1 MLREKYAQEIA
12 AILARY
18 PARRSAVLPLL
29 YLVQREYGY
38 CTEEGIREVADIAG
52 VSPTEVREVVG
63 FYSLFYDRP
72 IGRHLIQICDGL
84 PCALRGADDLITHA
98 ARQLGVRPG
107 ETTPDGRFTLE
118 AVMCI
123 GACHRAPA
131 MQVDLEFVENVT
143 PEVFDQVIADL
154 SREEA

>member
-18 PARRSAVLPLL
+18 PVKRSAVLPLL

-38 CTEEGIREVADIAG
+38 CTEEGIREVADIVG
-52 VSPTEVREVVG
+52 VSPTQVRGVVG

-72 IGRHLIQICDGL
+72 IGRHLIQICDDL
-84 PCALRGADDLITHA
+84 PCALRGADELVAHA
-98 ARQLGVRPG
+98 ARRLGVRPG
-107 ETTPDGRFTLE
+107 GTTPDGRFTLE
-118 AVMCI
+118 TVMCI

-154 SREEA
+154 SRDGT

>member
-38 CTEEGIREVADIAG
+38 CTEEGIREVADIVG

-98 ARQLGVRPG
+98 ARRLGVRPG

>member
-1 MLREKYAQEIA
+1 MLREKYGQEIE
-12 AILARY
+12 AILAKY
-18 PARRSAVLPLL
+18 PVKRSAVLPLL

-38 CTEEGIREVADIAG
+38 CTEEGIREVAEITG

-63 FYSLFYDRP
+63 FYTLFYDHP
-72 IGRHLIQICDGL
+72 IGRHRIQICDDL
-84 PCALRGADDLITHA
+84 PCALRGADDLVAHA
-98 ARQLGVRPG
+98 TRRLGIRPG

-118 AVMCI
+118 TVMCI

-143 PEVFDQVIADL
+143 PEVFDRVVEEL
-154 SREEA
+154 SRDGA

>member
-38 CTEEGIREVADIAG
+38 CTEEGIREVADIVG

-98 ARQLGVRPG
+98 ARRLGVRPG
-107 ETTPDGRFTLE
+107 ETTLDGRFTLE

-154 SREEA
+154 SREGA

>member
-18 PARRSAVLPLL
+18 PVKRSAVLPLL

-52 VSPTEVREVVG
+52 VSPTVVRGVVG

-72 IGRHLIQICDGL
+72 IGRHLIQICDDL
-84 PCALRGADDLITHA
+84 PCALRGADDLVTHA
-98 ARQLGVRPG
+98 ARRLGVRPG

-118 AVMCI
+118 TVMCI

-154 SREEA
+154 SRDGA